1 MNRIRLAAVVVCF
14 FIGMAAS
21 SLVCSAA
28 SCGETVSQSTEDVLK
43 AVDYETDAEI
53 AGLLSVNYTLTQITN
68 KRLEIANRDGRKFLD
83 VTEDE
88 AIAELRQE
96 NAKAMTFGAA
106 FERVQGEI
114 GTIIQ
119 RIVDSTAGAESKG
132 AAFFTDKIKQNKG
145 KVLLGLAYIER
156 LYNFNMGEKN
166 IRDVLLY
173 EPGAYGVKTNVLDW
187 LIKIGGAGAERLK
200 ISNHTKEFGYN
211 RFFWDITY
219 SSTLIDF
226 LEENHQM
233 WIPDISMDDWFV
245 QESPAFI
252 VEKTSSWDK
261 TLNNRL
267 YSRLMNESSLQSYI
281 LPLLTVSED
290 SIYVIA
296 NSATIT
302 YGIVDC
308 YVDRKLKDTDLTRY
322 MEMRE
327 QFQQNVEKAA
337 IQQKEFIDLWY
348 RIAKPEVRESLSSN
362 RIVLDSL
369 RIYAEQTV
377 NASAEWSAKYGDK
390 ASRGVWEFFTPLNLY
405 TTYMFSDGEATGTG
419 IRYYLSKALT
429 ERGFSTYA
437 HELTHLLVSSVMLN
451 GNGARDGMRAEVY
464 TRGMFEPY
472 EQKDAPVYNLN
483 LIYDRLSCS
492 ERLYNAVPQ
501 RFQDETDLQ
510 TYMQGILDVVYTLDY
525 AEAEV
530 VLAKTPE
537 EKKKWFHKIE
547 QIEDTNLRDIPASE
561 GYCHK
566 LDKVRELTL
575 DEAQELNTVEDLI
588 ENSILVARYEVN
600 GTQTTGTIPSNG
612 YYVVPLFSA
621 NYAGVQNDNGVSGD
635 VMIRRQ
641 AFELLAEYGYYGGM
655 VPYISNQYKASAKGD
670 NTILSDTYIL
680 NKIFGGEYAT
690 MAAFKQAMFQKRI
703 ARIDE
708 LKPITITW
716 KGNTVTITNFA
727 MLSQLMKEAVES
739 DLKNVVV
746 TSGSAYNIRAQDT
759 QVEQLK
765 AQIFRAYLIQTEDF
779 QQSIYGL
786 LPPTEEPTA
795 TPTEEPTSTPTEEPT
810 EEPTATPTEEP
821 TATPTEEP
829 TATPTEEPTIEPT
842 EEPTF
847 GPTEEPTAAPT
858 EEPTATPTEE
868 PTIEPTEEPTFGP
881 TATPTEEPTI
891 EPTEE
896 PTEEP
901 TFVPTA
907 TPTEEPTAT
916 PTEEPTAAPTEEP
929 TEEPTATPTEE
940 PTKEPTATPTG
951 APTFGP
957 TELPTVSPMA
967 TPPTSREPFVLPTA
981 TPEIKPAMLM
991 VRVSASKTSQ
1001 TLRWKTVKAADGY
1014 CIYGGKLKSKYKCL
1028 KTVSKKTKKWTHKKL
1043 KKGKTFQYYVTA
1055 YKIIDGKRVIL
1066 SKSLPVFSTTK
1077 DGKYGNPTKLKIKK
1091 KTVVVKSKKKVRLK
1105 VKVKGKKLNKT
1116 GKTVRFQT
1124 SDSSVAKVS
1133 KKGFITRVRRG
1144 ICHVYCIAGN
1154 GIFKKIKVKV
1164 V

>member
-1 MNRIRLAAVVVCF
+1 ML
-14 FIGMAAS
+14 
-21 SLVCSAA
+21 
-28 SCGETVSQSTEDVLK
+28 
-43 AVDYETDAEI
+43 
-53 AGLLSVNYTLTQITN
+53 
-68 KRLEIANRDGRKFLD
+68 
-83 VTEDE
+83 
-88 AIAELRQE
+88 
-96 NAKAMTFGAA
+96 
-106 FERVQGEI
+106 
-114 GTIIQ
+114 
-119 RIVDSTAGAESKG
+119 
-132 AAFFTDKIKQNKG
+132 
-145 KVLLGLAYIER
+145 
-156 LYNFNMGEKN
+156 
-166 IRDVLLY
+166 
-173 EPGAYGVKTNVLDW
+173 
-187 LIKIGGAGAERLK
+187 
-200 ISNHTKEFGYN
+200 
-211 RFFWDITY
+211 
-219 SSTLIDF
+219 
-226 LEENHQM
+226 
-233 WIPDISMDDWFV
+233 IPDISMDDWFV

-746 TSGSAYNIRAQDT
+746 TSGSAYNIRA
-759 QVEQLK
+759 L
-765 AQIFRAYLIQTEDF
+765 F
-779 QQSIYGL
+779 
-786 LPPTEEPTA
+786 
-795 TPTEEPTSTPTEEPT
+795 
-810 EEPTATPTEEP
+810 
-821 TATPTEEP
+821 
-829 TATPTEEPTIEPT
+829 
-842 EEPTF
+842 
-847 GPTEEPTAAPT
+847 
-858 EEPTATPTEE
+858 
-868 PTIEPTEEPTFGP
+868 
-881 TATPTEEPTI
+881 
-891 EPTEE
+891 
-896 PTEEP
+896 
-901 TFVPTA
+901 
-907 TPTEEPTAT
+907 
-916 PTEEPTAAPTEEP
+916 
-929 TEEPTATPTEE
+929 
-940 PTKEPTATPTG
+940 
-951 APTFGP
+951 
-957 TELPTVSPMA
+957 
-967 TPPTSREPFVLPTA
+967 
-981 TPEIKPAMLM
+981 
-991 VRVSASKTSQ
+991 
-1001 TLRWKTVKAADGY
+1001 
-1014 CIYGGKLKSKYKCL
+1014 
-1028 KTVSKKTKKWTHKKL
+1028 
-1043 KKGKTFQYYVTA
+1043 
-1055 YKIIDGKRVIL
+1055 
-1066 SKSLPVFSTTK
+1066 
-1077 DGKYGNPTKLKIKK
+1077 
-1091 KTVVVKSKKKVRLK
+1091 
-1105 VKVKGKKLNKT
+1105 
-1116 GKTVRFQT
+1116 
-1124 SDSSVAKVS
+1124 
-1133 KKGFITRVRRG
+1133 
-1144 ICHVYCIAGN
+1144 
-1154 GIFKKIKVKV
+1154 
-1164 V
+1164 